1 MLDQALSA
9 MSEEANTDVSYLSCD
24 INGTKYIYKL
34 APSPTDIMK
43 DPSEEQNAIDIAKE
57 GSELD
62 NGEEPI
68 SIVCLNGQLY
78 AIKDGVIEEVDTN
91 QAVERTSCDETSF
104 LIAKDTESNET
115 DYITN
120 EDMVI
125 ERPTKYRQP
134 EEQYEVATKE
144 EAVKD
149 FVAEDDSNV
158 NFDDFL
164 EVVTAFKCKMC
175 TYLSQ
180 DKMQL
185 LDHIQKL
192 HLNST
197 VDVKPKDESK
207 VDEVRIVYMCAEC
220 SNCFHSFE
228 DCREH
233 MINDHQLMDI
243 GSDEAGKENLTDEN
257 LTNPGLVTEHED
269 QHIESGEAE
278 KSPVKI
284 SKTLKLI
291 QNLES
296 ELDSEYMHN
305 RKMIESEERNGCPYK
320 FASEEIMQQH
330 VLCHTESET
339 ATTFKCSVCRDMKFP
354 KWRQCSLHLW
364 KKHQIDID
372 LFTCKICKVYKS
384 ATIVKLLTH
393 MRVHSD
399 SRDYKCP
406 DCEKCFKQA
415 SQLRNHRIMHLD
427 RKTLEATRW
436 YTSKKCEICGKTYA
450 NSKCLKNHI
459 QAVHSKLRPYVCNVC
474 GHASARRAMLQ
485 MHLRQHTGDKPFSCE
500 ICDYKT
506 GDHNTLRRHIMQH
519 TGFRPYKCPH
529 CSYTAIQSSSYKNH
543 LKSKHP
549 LLSGLFTC
557 DLCPFKTVKNES
569 YIQHLGDHEKG
580 LIKSNVQ
587 KKDNENV
594 EVFPGN
600 IAAAQLVYS
609 CLGAFSKD
617 GDTLEANLMSSSTSA
632 DGTSQT
638 ITIQIPS
645 KHLQGSLSTRESLN
659 KNDSTIEQEDDETM
673 HCFLKIPR
681 EEEESIDTG
690 GITIPAEPEERSIRT
705 IDIEE
710 TNITASDI
718 EETNVTNIDIDS

>member
-1 MLDQALSA
+1 MD
-9 MSEEANTDVSYLSCD
+9 EESNVDMSYLSCD
-24 INGTKYIYKL
+24 INGTRYIYKL
-34 APSPTDIMK
+34 TPSTIDITK
-43 DPSEEQNAIDIAKE
+43 DPISSEEQNTIDTIK
-57 GSELD
+57 D

-68 SIVCLNGQLY
+68 SLVCLNGQIY
-78 AIKDGVIEEVDTN
+78 AFKNGILQELDIN
-91 QAVERTSCDETSF
+91 QLTERTNYQEKAF
-104 LIAKDTESNET
+104 LISKDTENNRN

-120 EDMVI
+120 ESLVM
-125 ERPTKYRQP
+125 ENPYRQS
-134 EEQYEVATKE
+134 EEQYEIATE
-144 EAVKD
+144 EAAKTLV
-149 FVAEDDSNV
+149 VEDDNI
-158 NFDDFL
+158 NTDDFL
-164 EVVTAFKCKMC
+164 EIVTAFKCKMC

-180 DKMQL
+180 DKLQL
-185 LDHIQKL
+185 LGHIQKL

-197 VDVKPKDESK
+197 INIDPREETKNA
-207 VDEVRIVYMCAEC
+207 DEVRIVYMCAEC
-220 SNCFHSFE
+220 SNYFHSFE
-228 DCREH
+228 DYREH
-233 MINDHQLMDI
+233 MINDHQLTDI
-243 GSDEAGKENLTDEN
+243 GSDEAGKENLTD
-257 LTNPGLVTEHED
+257 LTNPSLTVEHGG
-269 QHIESGEAE
+269 QHIENNEENA
-278 KSPVKI
+278 VKI
-284 SKTLKLI
+284 SKGL
-291 QNLES
+291 N
-296 ELDSEYMHN
+296 SEYMRN
-305 RKMIESEERNGCPYK
+305 KKMIDSTEKNVKCSYQGCPHK

-330 VLCHTESET
+330 ILCHTEFET
-339 ATTFKCSVCRDMKFP
+339 ATTFKCSVCRDVKFT

-364 KKHQIDID
+364 KKHQIDVG
-372 LFTCKICKVYKS
+372 LFTCKICEVYKS
-384 ATIVKLLTH
+384 ATMVKLLTH

-399 SRDYKCP
+399 TRDYKCP
-406 DCEKCFKQA
+406 DCGKCFKQA
-415 SQLRNHRIMHLD
+415 SQLRNHRVMHLD
-427 RKTLEATRW
+427 RKTLEVTRW
-436 YTSKKCEICGKTYA
+436 YTSKKCDLCGKTYA

-474 GHASARRAMLQ
+474 GHASARKAMLQ

-500 ICDYKT
+500 ICDYRT

-543 LKSKHP
+543 LKSRHP

-587 KKDNENV
+587 KKDSENV

-609 CLGAFSKD
+609 CLGAYSKD

-645 KHLQGSLSTRESLN
+645 KHLQSSLSATESLN

-690 GITIPAEPEERSIRT
+690 GITIPADPEERSIRT
-705 IDIEE
+705 IDIEGDIVDIEE
-710 TNITASDI
+710 TRNLTISDI
-718 EETNVTNIDIDS
+718 EEPNVTNIDIDS

>member
-1 MLDQALSA
+1 MT
-9 MSEEANTDVSYLSCD
+9 EETGMDVSYLSCD
-24 INGTKYIYKL
+24 INGTRYIYKL
-34 APSPTDIMK
+34 APPSTDIAR
-43 DPSEEQNAIDIAKE
+43 DSASSEEQTAVDAAR
-57 GSELD
+57 GAELD
-62 NGEEPI
+62 AEEEPI
-68 SIVCLNGQLY
+68 SLLYLNGQVY
-78 AIKDGVIEEVDTN
+78 AIKNEILQELDASQSVEQTN
-91 QAVERTSCDETSF
+91 CHEKPLPKNA
-104 LIAKDTESNET
+104 ESNENE
-115 DYITN
+115 YITGDSLVAGSPYGQS
-120 EDMVI
+120 EV
-125 ERPTKYRQP
+125 
-134 EEQYEVATKE
+134 QYQAATE
-144 EAVKD
+144 EAGQD
-149 FVAEDDSNV
+149 LAAEDDNV
-158 NFDDFL
+158 NVDDLL

-185 LDHIQKL
+185 FGHIQKL
-192 HLNST
+192 H
-197 VDVKPKDESK
+197 
-207 VDEVRIVYMCAEC
+207 
-220 SNCFHSFE
+220 
-228 DCREH
+228 
-233 MINDHQLMDI
+233 DHQLTDI
-243 GSDEAGKENLTDEN
+243 ASDEAGKENLTG
-257 LTNPGLVTEHED
+257 LTNPGLIAVHGS
-269 QHIESGEAE
+269 QHVEGGQAE

-284 SKTLKLI
+284 SKTL
-291 QNLES
+291 N
-296 ELDSEYMHN
+296 SEYMRN
-305 RKMIESEERNGCPYK
+305 RNMIETTELNVKCSYQGCPYK

-330 VLCHTESET
+330 ILCHTESET
-339 ATTFKCSVCRDMKFP
+339 GTTFKCSVCRDMKFT

-364 KKHQIDID
+364 KSHQIDIG
-372 LFTCKICKVYKS
+372 LFTCKICEAYKS
-384 ATIVKLLTH
+384 ATMVKLLTH

-406 DCEKCFKQA
+406 DCGKCFKQA

-427 RKTLEATRW
+427 RKTLEVTRW
-436 YTSKKCEICGKTYA
+436 YTSKKCEMCGKTYA

-474 GHASARRAMLQ
+474 GHASAKKAMLQ

-500 ICDYKT
+500 ICEYKT

-543 LKSKHP
+543 LKSRHP

-557 DLCPFKTVKNES
+557 DLCSFKTVKNES

-580 LIKSNVQ
+580 LIKSNAQ
-587 KKDNENV
+587 KKDSENV

-710 TNITASDI
+710 TNITTSDI
-718 EETNVTNIDIDS
+718 EEKYVTNIDIDS

>member
-1 MLDQALSA
+1 
-9 MSEEANTDVSYLSCD
+9 MSEETNADVSYLSCD
-24 INGTKYIYKL
+24 INGTRYIYKL
-34 APSPTDIMK
+34 APSSMNVTKDSGEEENALDTVKETD
-43 DPSEEQNAIDIAKE
+43 
-57 GSELD
+57 LD
-62 NGEEPI
+62 SGEEPI
-68 SIVCLNGQLY
+68 SLVCLNGQVY
-78 AIKDGVIEEVDTN
+78 AIKNGVLEELDTN
-91 QAVERTSCDETSF
+91 QCVERINGHEKTLLISKNVENNENDDYINNESVAIESPYNQSDEKYQVPTEEAEKE
-104 LIAKDTESNET
+104 LVAKDDN
-115 DYITN
+115 IN
-120 EDMVI
+120 I
-125 ERPTKYRQP
+125 N
-134 EEQYEVATKE
+134 
-144 EAVKD
+144 D
-149 FVAEDDSNV
+149 FV
-158 NFDDFL
+158 

-180 DKMQL
+180 DKIQL
-185 LDHIQKL
+185 LSHIQKL
-192 HLNST
+192 HLNSA
-197 VDVKPKDESK
+197 VDIK
-207 VDEVRIVYMCAEC
+207 
-220 SNCFHSFE
+220 
-228 DCREH
+228 
-233 MINDHQLMDI
+233 DHQLTDVA
-243 GSDEAGKENLTDEN
+243 SDEAGKENLTD
-257 LTNPGLVTEHED
+257 LTNPGFKDEHGSE
-269 QHIESGEAE
+269 HVESNEVE

-284 SKTLKLI
+284 AKTL
-291 QNLES
+291 N
-296 ELDSEYMHN
+296 SEYMRN
-305 RKMIESEERNGCPYK
+305 RNMIETTERSVKCSYQGCPYK
-320 FASEEIMQQH
+320 FVSEEVMQQH
-330 VLCHTESET
+330 ILCHMESDT
-339 ATTFKCSVCRDMKFP
+339 ATTFKCTVCRDMKFS

-364 KKHQIDID
+364 KKHQIDIG
-372 LFTCKICKVYKS
+372 LFTCKICEAYKS
-384 ATIVKLLTH
+384 ATMVKLLTH

-406 DCEKCFKQA
+406 DCNKCFKQA
-415 SQLRNHRIMHLD
+415 SQLRNHRVMHLD
-427 RKTLEATRW
+427 RKTLEVTRW
-436 YTSKKCEICGKTYA
+436 YTSKKCDMCGKTYA

-474 GHASARRAMLQ
+474 GHASARKAMLQ

-500 ICDYKT
+500 ICEYKT

-543 LKSKHP
+543 LKSRHP

-587 KKDNENV
+587 KKDSENV

-659 KNDSTIEQEDDETM
+659 KNDSIEQEDDETM

-710 TNITASDI
+710 TNITSDI
-718 EETNVTNIDIDS
+718 EETNVTSIDIDS

>member
-1 MLDQALSA
+1 MYTHVLIA
-9 MSEEANTDVSYLSCD
+9 MSEEANVDETNESYLSYCD
-24 INGTKYIYKL
+24 INGTRYIYQL
-34 APSPTDIMK
+34 TPSPTDIVK
-43 DPSEEQNAIDIAKE
+43 DSAAIEEQDTVDTVK
-57 GSELD
+57 GTELS

-68 SIVCLNGQLY
+68 SLVCLNGQVY
-78 AIKDGVIEEVDTN
+78 AIRNEAIEGWDIDQPAEPDYEN
-91 QAVERTSCDETSF
+91 AL
-104 LIAKDTESNET
+104 LISKDTENNENG
-115 DYITN
+115 YITN
-120 EDMVI
+120 ESMVI
-125 ERPTKYRQP
+125 ESPYEQP
-134 EEQYEVATKE
+134 EEQYENATEETGKE
-144 EAVKD
+144 L
-149 FVAEDDSNV
+149 EDDNI
-158 NFDDFL
+158 NLDDLF

-175 TYLSQ
+175 PYLSQ

-185 LDHIQKL
+185 LGHIQKL

-197 VDVKPKDESK
+197 VDIEPKEESK
-207 VDEVRIVYMCAEC
+207 VADEVRIVYMCTEC

-233 MINDHQLMDI
+233 VINDHQMTDI
-243 GSDEAGKENLTDEN
+243 ASDEAGKENLTG
-257 LTNPGLVTEHED
+257 LMNPGPITEHGD
-269 QHIESGEAE
+269 QHTESSEE
-278 KSPVKI
+278 KSSVKI
-284 SKTLKLI
+284 SKTL
-291 QNLES
+291 N
-296 ELDSEYMHN
+296 SEYMRN
-305 RKMIESEERNGCPYK
+305 RKMIESAERNVKCSYQNCPYK
-320 FASEEIMQQH
+320 FVSEEIMQQH
-330 VLCHTESET
+330 VLCHMNSESEI
-339 ATTFKCSVCRDMKFP
+339 AMKFKCTVCRDMKFT

-372 LFTCKICKVYKS
+372 LFTCKICEAYKS
-384 ATIVKLLTH
+384 ATVVKLLTH

-399 SRDYKCP
+399 SRDFKCP
-406 DCEKCFKQA
+406 ECGKCFKQA

-427 RKTLEATRW
+427 RKTLAEGTRW
-436 YTSKKCEICGKTYA
+436 YSSKKCDMCGKTYA

-474 GHASARRAMLQ
+474 GHASARKAMLQ

-500 ICDYKT
+500 LCDYKT

-529 CSYTAIQSSSYKNH
+529 CPYTAIQSSSYKNH
-543 LKSKHP
+543 LKAKHP
-549 LLSGLFTC
+549 LQSGLFTC

-645 KHLQGSLSTRESLN
+645 KHLQGSLSRDSFN

-690 GITIPAEPEERSIRT
+690 GITIPAEPEERNIGT

-718 EETNVTNIDIDS
+718 EDTNVTNIDVDS

>member
-1 MLDQALSA
+1 
-9 MSEEANTDVSYLSCD
+9 MSEETNEVSYLSCD
-24 INGTKYIYKL
+24 INGTRYIYKL
-34 APSPTDIMK
+34 APMDIAK
-43 DPSEEQNAIDIAKE
+43 DSASNEEQNAVDTVR
-57 GSELD
+57 GTDNELD
-62 NGEEPI
+62 NGDEPI
-68 SIVCLNGQLY
+68 LVCLNGQVY
-78 AIKDGVIEEVDTN
+78 AIKNGVIEELDAD
-91 QAVERTSCDETSF
+91 QPVERMSCHEKTILLSKNAENDES
-104 LIAKDTESNET
+104 
-115 DYITN
+115 DYVTN
-120 EDMVI
+120 ESMVI
-125 ERPTKYRQP
+125 GSPYRQS
-134 EEQYEVATKE
+134 EEQYEAATE
-144 EAVKD
+144 EAGKD
-149 FVAEDDSNV
+149 LVVEDDNV
-158 NFDDFL
+158 NVDEFL

-185 LDHIQKL
+185 LGHIQKL
-192 HLNST
+192 HLNSAIAT
-197 VDVKPKDESK
+197 KPKGESK
-207 VDEVRIVYMCAEC
+207 VDEVRVVYMCAEC

-233 MINDHQLMDI
+233 MINDHQLTDI
-243 GSDEAGKENLTDEN
+243 ASDEAGKENLTD
-257 LTNPGLVTEHED
+257 LTNPGLMTEHESN
-269 QHIESGEAE
+269 EVE
-278 KSPVKI
+278 KGPVKI
-284 SKTLKLI
+284 SKTL
-291 QNLES
+291 N
-296 ELDSEYMHN
+296 SEYMRN
-305 RKMIESEERNGCPYK
+305 RNMIETADRNVKCFYQGCPYK

-330 VLCHTESET
+330 ILYHTESAT
-339 ATTFKCSVCRDMKFP
+339 AFKCSICRDMKFT

-364 KKHQIDID
+364 KKHQIDIG
-372 LFTCKICKVYKS
+372 LFTCKICEAYKS
-384 ATIVKLLTH
+384 ATMVKLLTH

-399 SRDYKCP
+399 SRDYKCS
-406 DCEKCFKQA
+406 DCNKCFKQA
-415 SQLRNHRIMHLD
+415 SQLRNHRVMHLD
-427 RKTLEATRW
+427 RKTLEVTRW
-436 YTSKKCEICGKTYA
+436 YTSKKCDMCGKTYA

-474 GHASARRAMLQ
+474 GHASARKAMLQ

-500 ICDYKT
+500 ICEYKT
-506 GDHNTLRRHIMQH
+506 GDHNTLRRHVMQH

-529 CSYTAIQSSSYKNH
+529 CTYTSIQSSSYKNH
-543 LKSKHP
+543 LKSRHP
-549 LLSGLFTC
+549 LLLGLFTC

-569 YIQHLGDHEKG
+569 YIQHLKDHEKG

-645 KHLQGSLSTRESLN
+645 KHLQGSLSSRDSLN
-659 KNDSTIEQEDDETM
+659 KNDSIEQEDDETM

-690 GITIPAEPEERSIRT
+690 GITIPAEPEEKSIRT

-710 TNITASDI
+710 TNITTSDI

>member
-1 MLDQALSA
+1 MT
-9 MSEEANTDVSYLSCD
+9 EEMNDISYLSYD
-24 INGTKYIYKL
+24 INGTRYIYKL

-43 DPSEEQNAIDIAKE
+43 NSAVSEEQTTVDIAK

-62 NGEEPI
+62 SGEEPI
-68 SIVCLNGQLY
+68 SLVCLNGQVY
-78 AIKDGVIEEVDTN
+78 AIKNGVIEEVGTN
-91 QAVERTSCDETSF
+91 LQSVEQTSY
-104 LIAKDTESNET
+104 NEKALLMSKNMENNEN
-115 DYITN
+115 DYIKN
-120 EDMVI
+120 ENIVI
-125 ERPTKYRQP
+125 ESPYRQT
-134 EEQYEVATKE
+134 EEQYEVATE

-149 FVAEDDSNV
+149 LVGQDNNINV
-158 NFDDFL
+158 GDFL

-180 DKMQL
+180 DKIQL

-192 HLNST
+192 HLNT
-197 VDVKPKDESK
+197 TIDITPKEESK
-207 VDEVRIVYMCAEC
+207 MDEVKIVYMCAEC

-228 DCREH
+228 DCKEH
-233 MINDHQLMDI
+233 MINDHQLTDI
-243 GSDEAGKENLTDEN
+243 ASDEAGKENLTD
-257 LTNPGLVTEHED
+257 LTNPSLVTEHEA
-269 QHIESGEAE
+269 QHIESNEAE
-278 KSPVKI
+278 KDPVKI
-284 SKTLKLI
+284 SKTL
-291 QNLES
+291 N
-296 ELDSEYMHN
+296 SEYMRN
-305 RKMIESEERNGCPYK
+305 RKMIESAERNVKCSYQGCQYK

-330 VLCHTESET
+330 ILYHTESET
-339 ATTFKCSVCRDMKFP
+339 ATTFKCTICRDMKFT
-354 KWRQCSLHLW
+354 KWRQCNLHLW
-364 KKHQIDID
+364 KKHQIDIG

-384 ATIVKLLTH
+384 ATMVKLLTH

-399 SRDYKCP
+399 TRDYKCP

-427 RKTLEATRW
+427 RKTLEVTRW
-436 YTSKKCEICGKTYA
+436 YTSKTCDMCGKTYA

-474 GHASARRAMLQ
+474 GHASARKAMLQ

-529 CSYTAIQSSSYKNH
+529 CSYSAIQSSSYKNH
-543 LKSKHP
+543 LKSRHP
-549 LLSGLFTC
+549 LMSGLFTC
-557 DLCPFKTVKNES
+557 DLCSFKTVKNES

-587 KKDNENV
+587 KKDSENV

-659 KNDSTIEQEDDETM
+659 KNDSIEQEDDETM

-710 TNITASDI
+710 TNIATSDI

>member
-1 MLDQALSA
+1 
-9 MSEEANTDVSYLSCD
+9 MSEETNDVSYLSCD
-24 INGTKYIYKL
+24 INGTRYIYKL
-34 APSPTDIMK
+34 AQSPMDIAK
-43 DPSEEQNAIDIAKE
+43 DSASSEEQNAVDTVR
-57 GSELD
+57 GTDNELD
-62 NGEEPI
+62 NGDEPI
-68 SIVCLNGQLY
+68 LVCLNGQVY
-78 AIKDGVIEEVDTN
+78 AIKNGVIEELDADD
-91 QAVERTSCDETSF
+91 QPVERTSCHEKTILLSKNAEKDES
-104 LIAKDTESNET
+104 
-115 DYITN
+115 DYVTN
-120 EDMVI
+120 ESMVI
-125 ERPTKYRQP
+125 GCPYRQS
-134 EEQYEVATKE
+134 EEQYEAATE
-144 EAVKD
+144 EAGKD
-149 FVAEDDSNV
+149 LVVEDDNV
-158 NFDDFL
+158 NVDDFL

-185 LDHIQKL
+185 LGHVQKL
-192 HLNST
+192 HLNSAI
-197 VDVKPKDESK
+197 DAKPKGESK
-207 VDEVRIVYMCAEC
+207 VDEVRVVYMCAEC

-233 MINDHQLMDI
+233 MINDHQLTDI
-243 GSDEAGKENLTDEN
+243 ASDEAGKENLTD
-257 LTNPGLVTEHED
+257 LTNPGLTTEHGS
-269 QHIESGEAE
+269 QRVESTEVE
-278 KSPVKI
+278 KGPVKI
-284 SKTLKLI
+284 SKTL
-291 QNLES
+291 N
-296 ELDSEYMHN
+296 SEYMRN
-305 RKMIESEERNGCPYK
+305 RNMIETADRNVKCFYQGCPYK

-330 VLCHTESET
+330 ILYHTESAT
-339 ATTFKCSVCRDMKFP
+339 AFKCTICRDMKFT

-364 KKHQIDID
+364 KKHQIDIG
-372 LFTCKICKVYKS
+372 LFTCKICEGYKS
-384 ATIVKLLTH
+384 ATMVKLLTH

-406 DCEKCFKQA
+406 DCNKCFKQA
-415 SQLRNHRIMHLD
+415 SQLRNHRVMHLD
-427 RKTLEATRW
+427 RKTLEVTRW
-436 YTSKKCEICGKTYA
+436 YTSKKCDMCGKTYA

-474 GHASARRAMLQ
+474 GHASARKAMLQ

-500 ICDYKT
+500 ICEYKT
-506 GDHNTLRRHIMQH
+506 GDHNTLRRHVMQH

-529 CSYTAIQSSSYKNH
+529 CTYTSIQSSSYKNH
-543 LKSKHP
+543 LKSRHP

-557 DLCPFKTVKNES
+557 DLCTFKTVKNES
-569 YIQHLGDHEKG
+569 YIQHLKDHEKG

-645 KHLQGSLSTRESLN
+645 KHLQGSLSSRDSLN
-659 KNDSTIEQEDDETM
+659 KNDSIEQEDDETM

-690 GITIPAEPEERSIRT
+690 GITIPAEPEEKSIRT

-710 TNITASDI
+710 TNITTSDI

>member
-1 MLDQALSA
+1 
-9 MSEEANTDVSYLSCD
+9 MSEETNEVSYLSCD
-24 INGTKYIYKL
+24 INGTRYIYKL
-34 APSPTDIMK
+34 APMDIAK
-43 DPSEEQNAIDIAKE
+43 DSASNEEQNAVDTVR
-57 GSELD
+57 GTDNELD
-62 NGEEPI
+62 NGDEPI
-68 SIVCLNGQLY
+68 LVCLNGQVY
-78 AIKDGVIEEVDTN
+78 AIKNGVIEELDAD
-91 QAVERTSCDETSF
+91 QPVERTSCHEKTILLSKNAENDES
-104 LIAKDTESNET
+104 
-115 DYITN
+115 DYVTN
-120 EDMVI
+120 ESMVI
-125 ERPTKYRQP
+125 GSPYRQS
-134 EEQYEVATKE
+134 EEQYEAATE
-144 EAVKD
+144 EAGKD
-149 FVAEDDSNV
+149 LVVEDDNV
-158 NFDDFL
+158 NVDDFL

-185 LDHIQKL
+185 LGHIQKL
-192 HLNST
+192 HLNSAIAT
-197 VDVKPKDESK
+197 K
-207 VDEVRIVYMCAEC
+207 
-220 SNCFHSFE
+220 
-228 DCREH
+228 
-233 MINDHQLMDI
+233 DHQLTDI
-243 GSDEAGKENLTDEN
+243 ASDEAGKENLTD
-257 LTNPGLVTEHED
+257 LTNPGLMTEHESN
-269 QHIESGEAE
+269 EVE
-278 KSPVKI
+278 KGPVKI
-284 SKTLKLI
+284 SKTL
-291 QNLES
+291 N
-296 ELDSEYMHN
+296 SEYMRN
-305 RKMIESEERNGCPYK
+305 RNMIETADRNVKCFYQGCPYK

-330 VLCHTESET
+330 ILYHTESAT
-339 ATTFKCSVCRDMKFP
+339 AFKCSICRDMKFT

-364 KKHQIDID
+364 KKHQIDIG
-372 LFTCKICKVYKS
+372 LFTCKICEAYKS
-384 ATIVKLLTH
+384 ATMVKLLTH

-399 SRDYKCP
+399 SRDYKCS
-406 DCEKCFKQA
+406 DCNKCFKQA
-415 SQLRNHRIMHLD
+415 SQLRNHRVMHLD
-427 RKTLEATRW
+427 RKTLEVTRW
-436 YTSKKCEICGKTYA
+436 YTSKKCDMCGKTYA

-474 GHASARRAMLQ
+474 GHASARKAMLQ

-506 GDHNTLRRHIMQH
+506 GDHNTLRRHVMQH

-529 CSYTAIQSSSYKNH
+529 CTYTSIQSSSYKNH
-543 LKSKHP
+543 LKSRHP

-569 YIQHLGDHEKG
+569 YIQHLKDHEKG

-645 KHLQGSLSTRESLN
+645 KHLQGSLSSRDSLN
-659 KNDSTIEQEDDETM
+659 KNDSIEQEDDETM

-690 GITIPAEPEERSIRT
+690 GITIPAEPEEKSIRT

-710 TNITASDI
+710 TNITTSDI